1 MLVGSAVDYQRTRVS
16 VPAQT
21 PIATVPAPVV
31 VVVVVVVVGHCI
43 THRCTLLVVA

>member
-31 VVVVVVVVGHCI
+31 VVVVVVVGHCI